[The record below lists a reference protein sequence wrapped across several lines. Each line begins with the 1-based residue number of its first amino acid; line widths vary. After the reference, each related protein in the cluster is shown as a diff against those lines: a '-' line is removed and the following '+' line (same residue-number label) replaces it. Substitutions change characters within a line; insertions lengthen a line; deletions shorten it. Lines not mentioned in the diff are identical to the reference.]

1 MDDEAAKL
9 QFTAIH
15 DACRTRV
22 WAYLVAQAGRQIAD
36 DVVSETFVVAWR
48 RLDDLPDPPLPWL
61 LGVARNLLRDN
72 YRAQARREALAAE
85 LRSWADPAH
94 HASDVGDSV
103 AEKLAVLGALAAL
116 SPGDRELLVLAA
128 WQGLSMR
135 EAAQVV
141 GSTPAAMRVRLHR
154 ARKRLSRALGAA
166 DTGRQHADAVPAR
179 TPVTSI
185 RGEMS

>member
-1 MDDEAAKL
+1 VA
-9 QFTAIH
+9 
-15 DACRTRV
+15 
-22 WAYLVAQAGRQIAD
+22 LVPHPWQ
-36 DVVSETFVVAWR
+36 
-48 RLDDLPDPPLPWL
+48 PWL

-94 HASDVGDSV
+94 HASDVGDTV
-103 AEKLAVLGALAAL
+103 AERLAVAGALAAL
-116 SPGDRELLVLAA
+116 SPGDRELLILAA

-154 ARKRLSRALGAA
+154 ARKRLNRALGAPGSQLA
-166 DTGRQHADAVPAR
+166 TGTQRHTDAVAAC
-179 TPVTSI
+179 TPVTTI
-185 RGEMS
+185 REEMS